1 MNKAGTIIVKEQQ
14 SLTDVGQER
23 KKWHFVA

>member
-1 MNKAGTIIVKEQQ
+1 MNKAGAIIVKEQQ

-23 KKWHFVA
+23 EQWHFVA